1 MPNKDGSL
9 TDADRVRFTQALNRM
24 IAVEDPNL
32 AAGTLGLIDEVEK
45 TARSSDSGRSAY
57 VRVVEALSLDLMAHA
72 VGGFTA
78 MTAEEQTESLLNIER
93 TLPEEFTTLLG
104 IVRDVY
110 YSDDRTPDRPEDF
123 EAVDQI
129 FGKVEQEPQAEEV
142 ERHRSIR
149 LGRSETLTTSR
160 PRKRRRKR

>member
-1 MPNKDGSL
+1 M
-9 TDADRVRFTQALNRM
+9 QALNRM
-24 IAVEDPNL
+24 IAVEDPSL
-32 AAGTLGLIDEVEK
+32 EAGTLGLLDDVEK
-45 TARSSDSGRSAY
+45 IARSNDSGQSAFL
-57 VRVVEALSLDLMAHA
+57 RVVEALSLDLMAHA
-72 VGGFTA
+72 VGGFSV

-93 TLPEEFTTLLG
+93 ILPEEFTTVLG

-123 EAVDQI
+123 EGADQT
-129 FGKVEQEPQAEEV
+129 FGKVEQEPQTEEV